1 MRTLC
6 WGLVSIAWIALGAAS
21 ATAQQQV
28 FSNDLVALTAGN
40 PAFDDLERAAARAN
54 QSVYNA
60 LVGPCQTGPGPCS
73 LQQFELFGK
82 VRELMATANELNTG
96 SPNSASLHLDAQGLG
111 AALRWTAA
119 EEVQAKSRVATE
131 FANGQLANTTNR
143 ITALR
148 FGATGF

>member
-1 MRTLC
+1 MRAL

-60 LVGPCQTGPGPCS
+60 LVVPCQTDPRLPCS
-73 LQQFELFGK
+73 PQQAALFGK
-82 VRELMATANELNTG
+82 VRELVATANELNTG
-96 SPNSASLHLDAQGLG
+96 SPNSARLHLDPPG
-111 AALRWTAA
+111 
-119 EEVQAKSRVATE
+119 
-131 FANGQLANTTNR
+131 
-143 ITALR
+143 
-148 FGATGF
+148 